1 VDADSRSRRAQ
12 GAAIHRETEAT
23 PSLQAEVLRAA
34 AAGAGAD
41 EGRSPGSQRFTPAA
55 AGGSVADAAALPRA
69 RAEVL
74 AREQADALR
83 LARLEELFA
92 AGWELDVG
100 PQAGAAPVE
109 TLTLA
114 ELSRNGRLVLPGT
127 DGGEQEAAAEA
138 LQLSS
143 DEVQAVGAMLTAGS
157 VWWALRAGGLVTSL
171 LGTLPAWRHVD
182 LLAVLPDDDGT
193 EAWHRDADEEAQ
205 RDEVAFDRLLSSESS
220 EATPASSFR

>member
-1 VDADSRSRRAQ
+1 
-12 GAAIHRETEAT
+12 
-23 PSLQAEVLRAA
+23 
-34 AAGAGAD
+34 
-41 EGRSPGSQRFTPAA
+41 
-55 AGGSVADAAALPRA
+55 
-69 RAEVL
+69 
-74 AREQADALR
+74 
-83 LARLEELFA
+83 
-92 AGWELDVG
+92 
-100 PQAGAAPVE
+100 
-109 TLTLA
+109 
-114 ELSRNGRLVLPGT
+114 LSRNGRLVLPGT